1 MNTERFRL
9 LCVDDESNILDLFRR
24 VFRGTYDIL
33 TADGGQAAIES
44 LRRQPV
50 DVVLSDQRMPGVTG
64 VEVLKFARQ
73 QQPDAVRILV
83 TAYADMASLVKSVN
97 EAGIF
102 KYLSKPIDLDELQT
116 AVVEALESVRTERRL
131 KAMMP
136 SPIEFLAQC
145 ERDAAIVRRLGRD
158 IAAATATAPETKQGT
173 MDRVLRILSM
183 FVKINIEGQ
192 NRFMQYIRYPGTD
205 VHRNQ
210 HKELSDALV
219 RIKVAFSKSEDVQDD
234 VKKLHTIL
242 VDRHIAISDAA
253 LGDFVKRNLPDI
265 P

>member
-1 MNTERFRL
+1 MDTERFRL
-9 LCVDDESNILDLFRR
+9 LCVDDESNILDLYRR
-24 VFRGTYDIL
+24 VFRGTYEVL
-33 TADGGQAAIES
+33 TADGGRAAIDI

-50 DVVLSDQRMPGVTG
+50 DVILSDQRMPEVTG

-102 KYLSKPIDLDELQT
+102 KYLTKPIDLDELPT
-116 AVVEALESVRTERRL
+116 TVAEALESVRTERRL

-145 ERDAAIVRRLGRD
+145 ERDATIVRRLGRD
-158 IAAATATAPETKQGT
+158 IAAAAAAPETTQDT

-219 RIKVAFSKSEDVQDD
+219 RIKVAFSKNEDVHDD

>member
-9 LCVDDESNILDLFRR
+9 LCVDDESNILDIYRR
-24 VFRGTYDIL
+24 VFRRTYEVLI
-33 TADGGQAAIES
+33 ADGGPAAINMLCRE
-44 LRRQPV
+44 PV
-50 DVVLSDQRMPGVTG
+50 DVVLSDQRMPEITG
-64 VEVLKFARQ
+64 VDVLKFARR

-83 TAYADMASLVKSVN
+83 TGYADVASLVKSVN
-97 EAGIF
+97 EAGIY
-102 KYLSKPIDLDELQT
+102 KYLSKPIDMDELQT

-131 KAMMP
+131 KSMMP

-145 ERDAAIVRRLGRD
+145 ERDSTIVRRLARD
-158 IAAATATAPETKQGT
+158 ITAAANPGLRRETIE
-173 MDRVLRILSM
+173 RVLRILSM
-183 FVKINIEGQ
+183 FAKINIESQ

-210 HKELSDALV
+210 HKETSDELL
-219 RIKVAFSKSEDVQDD
+219 RIKATFSNGIDVYDD
-234 VKKLHTIL
+234 VKKFHAIL